1 MMSGEENRLRRREV
15 IRATGAIAIASLVA
29 PVTAMEA
36 ATTTSEKL
44 GGGMVYTPQAGI
56 FALGTSSHAYLEFDI
71 LDAKKHKE
79 FASTISSIREPRT
92 TTGGV
97 NFVIG
102 FRPELWRDIFPDDTP
117 PGVAGFN
124 NDVRGTEGFIMPSTQ
139 HDALVWLS
147 GSAYDVVFDMARS
160 IIHDVA
166 GEASLGEETSSW
178 PYRHDRDL
186 TGFID
191 GSENPTLLDAPTAA
205 LLPEGV
211 PGAAGSV
218 LLLQKWKHKAA
229 EWEALPIDQ
238 QERIMG
244 RTKLNSIELE
254 NKPANSH
261 VARTDQDEFG
271 HIFRRNMP
279 YGTVHNHGT
288 MFVGFSADQKRL
300 SRMLDSMAGLITGT
314 RDALTRF
321 TQPLTGSYYF
331 VPSVESLRRLR

>member
-1 MMSGEENRLRRREV
+1 M
-15 IRATGAIAIASLVA
+15 
-29 PVTAMEA
+29 
-36 ATTTSEKL
+36 
-44 GGGMVYTPQAGI
+44 YTPQAGI
-56 FALGTSSHAYLEFDI
+56 FALGTSSHAYLEFDL
-71 LDAKKHKE
+71 LDAKQRKA
-79 FASTISSIREPRT
+79 FAAALASIREPRT

-102 FRPELWRDIFPDDTP
+102 LRPELWSAIAPDDAP
-117 PGVAGFN
+117 SGVAGFN
-124 NDVRGTEGFIMPSTQ
+124 KEIRGTEGFVMPGTQ

-160 IIHDVA
+160 VVRALA
-166 GEASLGEETSSW
+166 GQAALREETSSW
-178 PYRHDRDL
+178 PYQHDRDL

-191 GSENPTLLDAPTAA
+191 GSENPTLLDAPMAA

-218 LLLQKWKHKAA
+218 LLLQKWKHLVA
-229 EWEALPIDQ
+229 EWEGLPSAQ

-244 RTKLNSIELE
+244 RTKRDSIELE
-254 NKPANSH
+254 NKPSDSH

-279 YGTVHNHGT
+279 YGGVENHGT
-288 MFVGFSADQKRL
+288 VFVGFSADQLRL
-300 SRMLDSMAGLITGT
+300 SRMLDSMAGLVSGK

-321 TQPLTGSYYF
+321 TVPLTGSYYF
-331 VPSVESLRRLR
+331 VPSVESLRRLRD